1 MNRKIATTLSTVA
14 ASAVVMTG
22 ALAAA
27 PAANAQAAP
36 QERARIQISAR
47 TDAVLERANVT
58 TSPTGTAR
66 LTLSANEPTA
76 LSLKVVR
83 SNANRVAT
91 NGGVRFRTSDAN
103 LAFGHWRFSTKN
115 RTVSAVIN
123 KNAEAN
129 FFRLKP
135 ATSGPA
141 GKYQVVFN
149 KLGAGQFNAIL
160 DTKTFHAG
168 DIFGRVVL
176 R

>member
-1 MNRKIATTLSTVA
+1 MNRKIATAMSTVA

-22 ALAAA
+22 ALAVA
-27 PAANAQAAP
+27 PGANAQAVS
-36 QERARIQISAR
+36 QDRARIHFSAR
-47 TDAVLERANVT
+47 TDAVLERAHVT

-66 LTLSANEPTA
+66 LTVSANEPSV

-83 SNANRVAT
+83 SNANRLAT
-91 NGGVRFRTSDAN
+91 NGGVRFRTSDGD
-103 LAFGHWRFSTKN
+103 LAFGNWRLSTKN

-123 KNAEAN
+123 KSARAN

-135 ATSGPA
+135 ALSGPKT
-141 GKYQVVFN
+141 KYQVVFN

-168 DIFGRVVL
+168 DIFGRVHI

>member
-1 MNRKIATTLSTVA
+1 MNRFAKGMTTLA
-14 ASAVVMTG
+14 ASAVVVTG
-22 ALAAA
+22 TLAAA

-36 QERARIQISAR
+36 QERARVHISAR
-47 TDAVLERANVT
+47 TDAVLERAHVT

-66 LTLSANEPTA
+66 LTLSANEPSV

-91 NGGVRFRTSDAN
+91 NGGVRFRTSGAD
-103 LAFGHWRFSTKN
+103 LAFGHWRFSKKN
-115 RTVSAVIN
+115 HTVSAVIN
-123 KNAEAN
+123 KSARAN
-129 FFRLKP
+129 FFRLKAAP
-135 ATSGPA
+135 SGPR

-149 KLGAGQFNAIL
+149 KLGAGQFNTIL